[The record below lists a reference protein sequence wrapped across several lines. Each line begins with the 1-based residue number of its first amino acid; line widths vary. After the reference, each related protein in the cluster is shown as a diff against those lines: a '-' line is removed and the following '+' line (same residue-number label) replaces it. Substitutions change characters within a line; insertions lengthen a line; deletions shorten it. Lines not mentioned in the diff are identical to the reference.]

1 SDRSAKSQNP
11 QVYQVEINSCHK
23 RQCRASGF
31 VHEPSLN
38 DATSRAN
45 GGQEKFGLSSDHQND
60 HYVPNL
66 FQRRHRP

>member
-1 SDRSAKSQNP
+1 SQNP

-38 DATSRAN
+38 DAASRAN
-45 GGQEKFGLSSDHQND
+45 GVSVGTRGTKAL
-60 HYVPNL
+60 PNHVD
-66 FQRRHRP
+66 FRSM